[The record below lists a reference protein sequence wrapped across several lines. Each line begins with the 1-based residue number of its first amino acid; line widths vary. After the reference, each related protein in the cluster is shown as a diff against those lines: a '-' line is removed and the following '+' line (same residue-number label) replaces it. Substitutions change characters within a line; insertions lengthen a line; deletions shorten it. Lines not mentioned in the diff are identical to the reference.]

1 VIAVGN
7 LGEVWMDLSAA
18 GREEFQRDFARFFGA
33 AWGLV
38 MVGAEKPF
46 DMHSYWDGYFA
57 VRDIKP
63 VNGLTLADLAGPGQT
78 VTRFNI
84 VVG

>member
-1 VIAVGN
+1 MIAVGN
-7 LGEVWMDLSAA
+7 LGAVWTDFSAEDEV
-18 GREEFQRDFARFFGA
+18 EFKRDFAGFFGA
-33 AWGLV
+33 AWELV
-38 MVGAEKPF
+38 MDGAEKPF
-46 DMHSYWDGYFA
+46 AMHLYWDGYFS

-63 VNGLTLADLAGPGQT
+63 VNGLTLAGLVGPGQT